1 MSTTVLA
8 GDVGGTKT
16 LLGLYEVGA
25 SVPAARAVQRF
36 TTLDF
41 GSLTE
46 IVEAFVAAAG
56 WRGRIDAACFG
67 VAGPVRSGTARL
79 THVPWLVTAD
89 GLAQRF
95 AIDRVRLLNDLAA
108 MAHAVP
114 ALDAGQL
121 EVLQRG
127 DPDPDGNAA
136 LIAPGTD
143 LGEAL
148 LHRVGGRFVPAATE
162 AAHADFAA
170 RSPRE
175 VELLRALTARFGR
188 ARYGH
193 VLSGPGL
200 ANIHDVVHGA
210 PHCAAVPADTDAAER
225 PALISQAGAGA
236 ACPGCVETLA
246 LFTSALGAEA
256 GNLGLRS
263 TATAGV
269 YLGGGIPAKI
279 LPALRQPAFLD
290 AFRAKAP
297 MHALVEN
304 MPVAVIL
311 EPRAALL
318 GAARAAAELLADADA
333 A

>member
-1 MSTTVLA
+1 MSAAVLA
-8 GDVGGTKT
+8 GDIGGTKT
-16 LLGLYEVGA
+16 LLGLYEATGDA
-25 SVPAARAVQRF
+25 LTARRVQRF

-41 GSLTE
+41 GSLAE
-46 IVEAFVAAAG
+46 IVETFLAADVLGAP
-56 WRGRIDAACFG
+56 IDAACFG
-67 VAGPVRSGTARL
+67 VAGPVRSGAARL
-79 THVPWLVTAD
+79 THVPWVVEAD
-89 GLAQRF
+89 TLAERF
-95 AIDRVRLLNDLAA
+95 AIDRVRLVNDVAA

-114 ALDAGQL
+114 ALGAGQF

-148 LHRVGGRFVPAATE
+148 LHRVGGRLLPVATE

-170 RSPRE
+170 RTPRE
-175 VELLRALTARFGR
+175 EALQRRLTERFGR

-193 VLSGPGL
+193 VLSGPGI
-200 ANIHDVVHGA
+200 ANLHEFVQGA
-210 PHCAAVPADTDAAER
+210 PHCAAVPAGTAAAER
-225 PALISQAGAGA
+225 PALISRA
-236 ACPGCVETLA
+236 AAATACSCCVETLA
-246 LFTSALGAEA
+246 LFASALGAEA

-263 TATAGV
+263 MATAGV
-269 YLGGGIPAKI
+269 YLGGGIPAKV

-297 MHALVEN
+297 MHALLEK

-311 EPRAALL
+311 EPQAALL
-318 GAARAAAELLADADA
+318 GAARAAADLLADAQA